1 MAGRGS
7 RSSTDI
13 LTQRAPHVEVH
24 RGLGCKERTH
34 RQEKQERRKEEM
46 EKGGSHPAGEGS
58 QSERQSQEEP
68 PRQRERLGEKAQSG
82 GPAVWKD
89 AESPAVALRRV
100 LQGCALPCPLPLV
113 SPKLAAPM
121 GLLPKGASLEKH
133 CSPWLCLGHSCPEAL
148 APQSK
153 GWCLK
158 IIHPRVTP
166 GKPLP

>member
-24 RGLGCKERTH
+24 RGLGCQERTH

-100 LQGCALPCPLPLV
+100 LQGCALPCPLPL
-113 SPKLAAPM
+113 PPPCPL
-121 GLLPKGASLEKH
+121 H
-133 CSPWLCLGHSCPEAL
+133 CCSCQRVPWQRRTCTQCQPDVL
-148 APQSK
+148 
-153 GWCLK
+153 
-158 IIHPRVTP
+158 TP
-166 GKPLP
+166 SAG